1 VFDADTG
8 RAQFLYRAQEG
19 FVNVGSASQ
28 SKIDP
33 NEEDHSRMGKA
44 DEEGRF
50 CKGAAS
56 QNSHNLT
63 ERGMKGF
70 QPQTLLLEGNVRIA
84 SHLERKESFA
94 MADSAVVH
102 LDQKRIV
109 LESAPSSRVL
119 FRQEGLEISAPTV
132 HIQESAIQGF
142 GDVRFYFSPE
152 EKTAL
157 EPIFL
162 KFL

>member
-1 VFDADTG
+1 
-8 RAQFLYRAQEG
+8 
-19 FVNVGSASQ
+19 
-28 SKIDP
+28 
-33 NEEDHSRMGKA
+33 
-44 DEEGRF
+44 
-50 CKGAAS
+50 
-56 QNSHNLT
+56 
-63 ERGMKGF
+63 
-70 QPQTLLLEGNVRIA
+70 
-84 SHLERKESFA
+84 
-94 MADSAVVH
+94 VVH